1 MDTHLELVV
10 IPVSDVD
17 RAKAFYSMPTRSSRP
32 SVFTPSRRCRQ
43 GSMTW
48 PSKTRRRTGR
58 GSSRLFRFLDGNL
71 TAAALHGTPGSC
83 SQPERNLTV
92 LPLHGLMPL

>member
-1 MDTHLELVV
+1 
-10 IPVSDVD
+10 
-17 RAKAFYSMPTRSSRP
+17 
-32 SVFTPSRRCRQ
+32 
-43 GSMTW
+43 MTW